1 MYFLVNGVWL
11 QVTVEDYKK
20 ALPGGQLTDELCKIL
35 FKSIEAPFN
44 IMGTPVFQDYYVT
57 HSWGETSTMSFLPH
71 TESSKK
77 VPSSGQT
84 PKEQLLAIK
93 MASTN
98 DPDAELNAFLIAVGI
113 GLLVIAG
120 VVYEGIDLYFTKK
133 SIELIV
139 FIAPKLLGSDGRP
152 LLGMSGLNELSDA
165 IEFKVESVEQVGAD
179 IKVTLRPR

>member
-1 MYFLVNGVWL
+1 VYFLVNGVWL

-77 VPSSGQT
+77 VPSSGHT
-84 PKEQLLAIK
+84 PKEQLLSIK

-139 FIAPKLLGSDGRP
+139 FIA
-152 LLGMSGLNELSDA
+152 
-165 IEFKVESVEQVGAD
+165 ICVGALVVGFVVYVIVYWVVLD
-179 IKVTLRPR
+179 ALLPGDVVYETLPADQAAA